1 LLYLRSRLS
10 IYSYRSVVLRQR
22 IG

>member
-10 IYSYRSVVLRQR
+10 IYSYRSAVLRQL